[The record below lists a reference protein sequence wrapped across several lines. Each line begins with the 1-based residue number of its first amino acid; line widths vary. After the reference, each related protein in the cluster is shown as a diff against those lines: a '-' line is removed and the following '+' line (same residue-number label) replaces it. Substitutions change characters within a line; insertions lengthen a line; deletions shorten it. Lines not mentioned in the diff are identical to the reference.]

1 MDTTVYLVMHN
12 KYYNNLIS
20 FITNNE
26 SISEELRDKY
36 LKILNSDTEVSGIL
50 KKTYI
55 PNYTY
60 LVVNMP
66 DNEFEVT
73 EDLCIYIKEYLCN
86 VPIHRYLY
94 IQDDGLNGIYVLGTF
109 TNNPYRL
116 TLSKCVYIDDTLDIV
131 KDEDDK
137 DIELAKYAIDR
148 GMTVRR
154 TTTPVNMNISNDV
167 QLQFVKEISDI
178 NEKLYQLENKQNKLF
193 KLTEKYKDV
202 TYIFYISVLSISIYE
217 LISYLVE
224 KNF

>member
-1 MDTTVYLVMHN
+1 MNTTVYLVMHN

-20 FITNNE
+20 FIANNE
-26 SISEELRDKY
+26 SISDKLRDNY
-36 LKILNSDTEVSGIL
+36 LKILNSNTEVSGTL

-60 LVVNMP
+60 LAVDIPN
-66 DNEFEVT
+66 NEFKVT
-73 EDLCIYIKEYLCN
+73 EDLCIHIKEYLCH

-94 IQDDGLNGIYVLGTF
+94 VQDDGLNGIYVLGTLI
-109 TNNPYRL
+109 NNPYRL
-116 TLSKCVYIDDTLDIV
+116 TLSRCVYIDDTLDSV

-154 TTTPVNMNISNDV
+154 TTTPVNTNISNDV
-167 QLQFVKEISDI
+167 QSQFVKEISDI
-178 NEKLYQLENKQNKLF
+178 NEKLYQLESQQNKLF

-202 TYIFYISVLSISIYE
+202 TYIFCISVLSISIYE